1 MRATR
6 VPSFPFTFPP
16 PTGGVLRRLAFLC
29 TILVLAACA
38 RGGRPILIGVTGP
51 FSQPRGVSMR
61 HAAQLAAAEI
71 DAAGGIRGRR
81 LHLVFA
87 DDSGSEDQAIRI
99 AKSFSDSAAMVAVV
113 GHLSSNTTLA
123 AGRVYSTEAN
133 PLLMISPS
141 ASSPDLTG
149 FSPFVFR
156 VTPNDLNQG
165 QQIARFARRSLGAR
179 RAGVIFIN
187 NEYGRGLRRAFAAE
201 FSALGGSV
209 LEEDPY
215 LPATPSLEPYLSRM
229 RQRGG
234 VDVLVL
240 ACERPGAELALRE
253 LRQLGLRW
261 PAIGG
266 DALTGIEGPL
276 AEGVRFSSTYLPQ
289 QPGER
294 NARFVGVYVRAF
306 NGERPDHRGA
316 GAYDIVRLLA
326 QAIGEVGPDRL
337 AIRDYVAQVG
347 TTKPAFEGVTGT
359 IAFDAYGDVP
369 AKPVVIGVIRN
380 GHLEAEA
387 AR

>member
-1 MRATR
+1 
-6 VPSFPFTFPP
+6 
-16 PTGGVLRRLAFLC
+16 
-29 TILVLAACA
+29 
-38 RGGRPILIGVTGP
+38 
-51 FSQPRGVSMR
+51 MR
-61 HAAQLAAAEI
+61 HAAQLVAEEI
-71 DAAGGIRGRR
+71 NAAGGIRGRR
-81 LHLVFA
+81 LQLVFA
-87 DDSGSEDQAIRI
+87 DDSGSEDRAVRI
-99 AKSFSDSAAMVAVV
+99 AKAFSDSAAMVAVV

-123 AGRVYSTEAN
+123 AGRVYSAGAN

-149 FSPFVFR
+149 FSPYVFR

-165 QQIARFARRSLGAR
+165 QQIARFARRSLEGGNRGGGGGAR

-201 FSALGGSV
+201 FSGLGGTI

-215 LPATPSLEPYLSRM
+215 LSDTPSLEPYLSRM

-261 PAIGG
+261 PVIGG
-266 DALTGIEGPL
+266 DALTGIAGPL

-294 NARFVGVYVRAF
+294 NAAFVAAYARAF
-306 NGERPDHRGA
+306 KGERPDHRGA
-316 GAYDIVRLLA
+316 GAYDILRILA
-326 QAIGEVGPDRL
+326 QAIAAVGPDRD
-337 AIRDYVAQVG
+337 AIRDYIAQVG
-347 TTKPAFEGVTGT
+347 TTRPAFEGVTGT
-359 IAFDAYGDVP
+359 IAFDANGDVP
-369 AKPVVIGVIRN
+369 TKPVVIGVIRN
-380 GHLEAEA
+380 GQLQAEA
-387 AR
+387 VR

>member
-1 MRATR
+1 MLL
-6 VPSFPFTFPP
+6 TFPP
-16 PTGGVLRRLAFLC
+16 QTGGALRRLAFLC
-29 TILVLAACA
+29 AVLVLAACA
-38 RGGRPILIGVTGP
+38 GARRPILVGVTGP

-61 HAAQLAAAEI
+61 HAAQLAADEI
-71 DAAGGIRGRR
+71 NAAGGIRGRR
-81 LHLVFA
+81 LQLVFA
-87 DDSGSEDQAIRI
+87 DDSGSEDQAIHI
-99 AKSFSDSAAMVAVV
+99 AKAFSDSAAMVAVV

-123 AGRVYSTEAN
+123 AARVYSTGAS

-149 FSPFVFR
+149 FSPYVFR
-156 VTPNDLNQG
+156 VTPSDLNQG
-165 QQIARFARRSLGAR
+165 QQIARFARRALGAG

-187 NEYGRGLRRAFAAE
+187 NEYGRGLRQAFAVE
-201 FSALGGSV
+201 FSGLGGSV

-215 LPATPSLEPYLSRM
+215 LPATPSLEPYLSHM

-276 AEGVRFSSTYLPQ
+276 AAGVRFSSTYLPQ

-294 NARFVGVYVRAF
+294 NARFVGAYARAF

-326 QAIGEVGPDRL
+326 QAIGEVGPDRQ
-337 AIRDYVAQVG
+337 AIRDYIAQVG
-347 TTKPAFEGVTGT
+347 TSKPAFEGVTGT
-359 IAFDAYGDVP
+359 IAFDVNGDVP